1 MTTFK
6 KLKTQDFFRK
16 EIASIFFP
24 TQSDAMTR
32 FSNTS
37 MSRIKMVGIVSI

>member
-16 EIASIFFP
+16 EMASIFFP
-24 TQSDAMTR
+24 RKVMQ
-32 FSNTS
+32 
-37 MSRIKMVGIVSI
+37 